1 MENQLPKH
9 VDHLMPFTDKQRT
22 SLLRIH
28 TQHVGPTD
36 HPLFSDMGFISWVAQ
51 DCVLLHFDDCALCN
65 VPHMS
70 IGVER
75 DGYAHT

>member
-1 MENQLPKH
+1 MENRLPEF
-9 VDHLMPFTDKQRT
+9 VDHLIPYTDKQRT

-28 TQHVGPTD
+28 GQHVHATK
-36 HPLFSDMGFISWVAQ
+36 HPDYKGLNFIDWVAL
-51 DCVLLHFDDCALCN
+51 DCMVLHFDDCALCN

-70 IGVER
+70 IGIER

>member
-1 MENQLPKH
+1 MENLLPKH
-9 VDHLMPFTDKQRT
+9 VDHLMPYTDKQRT

-28 TQHVGPTD
+28 GRHVAHTD
-36 HPLFSDMGFISWVAQ
+36 HPLFSGMGFISWVVQ

-70 IGVER
+70 IGIER